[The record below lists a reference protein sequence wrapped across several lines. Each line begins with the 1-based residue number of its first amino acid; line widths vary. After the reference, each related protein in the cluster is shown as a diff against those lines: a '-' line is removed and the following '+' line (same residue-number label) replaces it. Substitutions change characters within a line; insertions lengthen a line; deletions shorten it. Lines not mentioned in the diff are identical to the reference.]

1 MFSKGNSKPAANG
14 SMPPENPKQAVRGS
28 SVPSIISADLKITGD
43 VVSSGDI
50 QIDGHI
56 EGDVQS
62 RSMTI
67 GEHAQVR
74 GGVTAESIKICG
86 IVTGQVKANNVTI
99 TKTARVLGDVL
110 HQVLGIEP
118 GATVEGH
125 CRRIDSQQPAPEAK
139 PAAAPKE
146 KPAKSAGGIFQT
158 ISGAGST
165 S

>member
-1 MFSKGNSKPAANG
+1 MANG
-14 SMPPENPKQAVRGS
+14 STPPESSKAAVRGS

-67 GEHAQVR
+67 GENAQVR
-74 GGVTAESIKICG
+74 GAVTAESIKICG
-86 IVTGQVKANNVTI
+86 TVTGQVKANSVTI
-99 TKTARVLGDVL
+99 TKTAKVLGDVL
-110 HQVLGIEP
+110 HTVLGIEP

-125 CRRIDSQQPAPEAK
+125 CRRLDSQQPGQEPK
-139 PAAAPKE
+139 PAPPKE
-146 KPAKSAGGIFQT
+146 KVIKPAGGIFQT
-158 ISGAGST
+158 ISGS
-165 S
+165 SS